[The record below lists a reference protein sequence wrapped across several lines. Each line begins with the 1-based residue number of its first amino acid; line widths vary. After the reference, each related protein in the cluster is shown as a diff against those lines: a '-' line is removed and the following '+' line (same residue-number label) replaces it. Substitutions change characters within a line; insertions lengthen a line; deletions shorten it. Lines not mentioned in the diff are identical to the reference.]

1 MPKPKT
7 AGSSRLRSRASA
19 TRPSP
24 PKTGGKRGGSS
35 GFPKAPKASS
45 HSSKLL
51 HRESWVKEAGFS
63 EFPKDTK
70 GFLELC
76 KALKAKGHPA
86 GFAHGKAVGDANNWS
101 HWVVWS
107 HGGKMVDENS
117 KVVINSPETVA
128 ALRYAREMYPTLIPG
143 TEAWLD
149 INNNRAFL
157 AGDISLTNN
166 GVSLYYSAKNDPKL
180 ADMARDMKAAAWP
193 IGPAGSAVAL
203 HQPTSAIVFKYTR
216 FPNAAKAYLQFMYEQ
231 PQMDSW
237 LMASSAYCC
246 QPLRAY
252 EKNPVWTSDPVHS
265 AYATASESL
274 RTNGYAG
281 PLGPASA
288 AVMADYI
295 MVDMVA
301 EAATGQRTPEEAA
314 KRAEQRAQRYYRT

>member
-149 INNNRAFL
+149 INNNRAYL
-157 AGDISLTNN
+157 AGMRGKTPGRSPEG
-166 GVSLYYSAKNDPKL
+166 GVRALDRTQRFQQDPRGIHPPKRSPCPGFCPFYPCRRHL
-180 ADMARDMKAAAWP
+180 ADQQRDFA
-193 IGPAGSAVAL
+193 
-203 HQPTSAIVFKYTR
+203 
-216 FPNAAKAYLQFMYEQ
+216 
-231 PQMDSW
+231 
-237 LMASSAYCC
+237 
-246 QPLRAY
+246 
-252 EKNPVWTSDPVHS
+252 
-265 AYATASESL
+265 
-274 RTNGYAG
+274 
-281 PLGPASA
+281 
-288 AVMADYI
+288 
-295 MVDMVA
+295 
-301 EAATGQRTPEEAA
+301 
-314 KRAEQRAQRYYRT
+314 